1 MAMTQQE
8 RDAKRK
14 EKANRLHEE
23 DLRLKV
29 IPSTKAS
36 LASLMDWEGI
46 DEQGEALT
54 LLIHSVQGKGRFSV
68 SRMTGFSLH
77 RIEPSDFVERA
88 DLRLKAMPGTI
99 RCLNAL
105 KEWLGVRCYGA
116 VLDAIVEAAFI
127 AGSSSARPL
136 LRPPP
141 REPYVISPA
150 MALKIDKTCKPQAP
164 IASA

>member
-1 MAMTQQE
+1 MTMTQQE
-8 RDAKRK
+8 RDERRK
-14 EKANRLHEE
+14 EKAQRRHEE

-29 IPSTKAS
+29 MPSTKAS

-54 LLIHSVQGKGRFSV
+54 LLIHNVQGKGRFSV

-77 RIEPSDFVERA
+77 RIEPSDFVGRA
-88 DLRLKAMPGTI
+88 DLRLKVMPGTI

-116 VLDAIVEAAFI
+116 VLDVIVEVAFI
-127 AGSSSARPL
+127 SGSSSARPL

-141 REPYVISPA
+141 REPYIISPA
-150 MALKIDKTCKPQAP
+150 IALKLDQACKPQAL